1 MHFWFI
7 FEWDVG
13 PHWDKHISRMARTEI
28 RINDLFADRKKGV
41 QSKDRGFATSP
52 SGSRAGLSP
61 QTNFPSNMKLLW
73 FYKKNACKK
82 VFINWQQ
89 SLQCY
94 FPQQVEA
101 VVVVRTHIKPTR
113 WPSPT
118 RSSGASSARAAPRLL
133 RSGAAPRQSRPSLL
147 RPRPNTSQMIWLT
160 QKIPPKLETDTICHI
175 VLPLTAVNIRMICDP
190 HVQQVGTNIDQ

>member
-61 QTNFPSNMKLLW
+61 QTNFQSNKKLLW
-73 FYKKNACKK
+73 FYKKILAKKFSLFDNSLFNALILSRWRRWSWCEHTSNPRDDRPQRDHR
-82 VFINWQQ
+82 VRHRQGR
-89 SLQCY
+89 LQDCWD
-94 FPQQVEA
+94 QVQLQDNQ
-101 VVVVRTHIKPTR
+101 
-113 WPSPT
+113 
-118 RSSGASSARAAPRLL
+118 G
-133 RSGAAPRQSRPSLL
+133 
-147 RPRPNTSQMIWLT
+147 
-160 QKIPPKLETDTICHI
+160 
-175 VLPLTAVNIRMICDP
+175 LPC
-190 HVQQVGTNIDQ
+190 

>member
-61 QTNFPSNMKLLW
+61 QTNFQSNKKLLW
-73 FYKKNACKK
+73 FYKKC
-82 VFINWQQ
+82 
-89 SLQCY
+89 LQKS
-94 FPQQVEA
+94 FHNLTTVSSMLSFLA
-101 VVVVRTHIKPTR
+101 GGGGGRGANTHQTHEM
-113 WPSPT
+113 T
-118 RSSGASSARAAPRLL
+118 V
-133 RSGAAPRQSRPSLL
+133 
-147 RPRPNTSQMIWLT
+147 PNEIIGCVIGKGGSKIAEIRCTS
-160 QKIPPKLETDTICHI
+160 KTIG
-175 VLPLTAVNIRMICDP
+175 LPC
-190 HVQQVGTNIDQ
+190 